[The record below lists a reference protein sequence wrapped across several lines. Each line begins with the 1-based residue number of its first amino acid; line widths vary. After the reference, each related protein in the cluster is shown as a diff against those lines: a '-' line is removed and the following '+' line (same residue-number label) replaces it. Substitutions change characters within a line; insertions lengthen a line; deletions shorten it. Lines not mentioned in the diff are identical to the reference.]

1 MAIQDFWDGVARGPK
16 NTNISPVKFAEEYEA
31 IFSTGTVEIE
41 VEPTGEQNCLYGKG
55 LGDLVLDLWEESIKK
70 TNNKK
75 MNIINNV
82 FKTKE
87 NKALELFDMGSVKQL
102 NDRGQSEFVDFL
114 FETLKED
121 RKAFL
126 DVIVKEYEKSINNK

>member
-1 MAIQDFWDGVARGPK
+1 MSIQDFWSGTTLSTSP
-16 NTNISPVKFAEEYEA
+16 NEPVK
-31 IFSTGTVEIE
+31 IE
-41 VEPTGEQNCLYGKG
+41 VEPTGEQEFLLSYE
-55 LGDLVLDLWEESIKK
+55 DLFSPSLFEAWLNPDIII
-70 TNNKK
+70 TNNNNKK

-102 NDRGQSEFVDFL
+102 NNRGQSEFVDFL

-126 DVIVKEYEKSINNK
+126 DVIVKEYDKSIKNK